1 MYTLPADEYEKVKGP
16 LSEVPINTLFVEAVL
31 KGDVP
36 GTVYVDDGK
45 NPRVFYI
52 VHGYGMSLLFGDT
65 GNEAFNSEFARYL
78 MNTDKTRNTHEWMQV
93 YPDTWASRLED
104 MLGDNLV
111 KKDEKEG
118 DGDPGRVVEF
128 TRVNFAFDP
137 EKYHQAAAKRDKPG
151 YKIIPTTAEMY
162 GEIRGSVIPRDFWKD
177 GAQFIKA
184 GGGYT
189 LICDGE
195 AASTAFTS
203 YRIGD
208 TLEMGIET
216 MEKYRGRGFAFWV
229 CAALIDYC
237 IENNL
242 TPDWTCRME
251 NTGSYI
257 LAQRLGFV
265 PIRYLHYYRL
275 AV

>member
-1 MYTLPADEYEKVKGP
+1 MYTLLVEGYEKVKGP
-16 LSEVPINTLFVEAVL
+16 LSKVPINTLFVEAVVR
-31 KGDVP
+31 GDVP
-36 GTVYVDDGK
+36 GTVYADDPE

-52 VHGYGMSLLFGDT
+52 AHAYGMSLLFGDT
-65 GNEAFNSEFARYL
+65 GNAQFNSEFARYL
-78 MNTDKTRNTHEWMQV
+78 MNADKTRKTHEWMQV
-93 YPDTWASRLED
+93 YPDAWASCLEE

-111 KKDEKEG
+111 RKDEKEG

-137 EKYHQAAAKRDKPG
+137 EKYHQAVGKREKPG
-151 YKIIPTTAEMY
+151 YEIVPTTAEMY
-162 GEIRGSVIPRDFWKD
+162 GEIQGSVIPRDFWED
-177 GAQFIKA
+177 GSQFIQA

-189 LICDGE
+189 LIYDGE
-195 AASTAFTS
+195 AASTAFTA

-208 TLEMGIET
+208 QLEIGIET

-237 IENNL
+237 IENTL
-242 TPDWTCRME
+242 TPDWSCRLE

-265 PIRYLHYYRL
+265 PTLYLPYYRL